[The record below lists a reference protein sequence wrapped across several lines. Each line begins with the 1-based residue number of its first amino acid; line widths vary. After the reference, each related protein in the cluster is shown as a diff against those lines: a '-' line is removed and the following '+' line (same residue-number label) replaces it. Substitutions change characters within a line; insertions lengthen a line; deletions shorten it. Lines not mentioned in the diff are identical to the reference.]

1 MSISAISGSSYNNI
15 YAPLAGGRRINSAA
29 DDAAGLA
36 IAKKLESQAGGL
48 NTGARNAM
56 TGSDMLNVADG
67 ALSSITD
74 SLQRI
79 RELGVQ
85 ASNATYSNS
94 DRTAMQKEVDQLK
107 QMISDTAS
115 QTRFNTMNLL
125 DGSRKSWNI
134 AVNPNGDGTQ
144 INTLDSTLKALGIA
158 DFDLTKDFDLR
169 KIDDA
174 IGKVSSMRGNMGA
187 KSNALSSVV
196 SYNQYAS
203 LNTTSARSRIEDLD
217 YPQAVS
223 EKKKQEALM
232 KYSFIMQKK
241 MIENEDG
248 RVRRLFGRL

>member
-15 YAPLAGGRRINSAA
+15 YTSLSSGRRINSAA

-48 NTGARNAM
+48 NVGANNAKTGN
-56 TGSDMLNVADG
+56 DMLNVADG

-94 DRTAMQKEVDQLK
+94 DRAAIQKEVDQLK
-107 QMISDTAS
+107 KMISDTAD
-115 QTRFNTMNLL
+115 QTHFNTMNLL
-125 DGSRKSWNI
+125 DGSRNSWNI
-134 AVNPNGDGTQ
+134 ATNANGDGTE
-144 INTLDSTLKALGIA
+144 INTPNSTLKALGIA
-158 DFDLTKDFDLR
+158 DFDVTKNFDLQ

-174 IGKVSSMRGNMGA
+174 IGKVSSMRSNMGA

-223 EKKKQEALM
+223 EKKKQDMLM
-232 KYSFIMQKK
+232 QYRLVMQRK

-248 RVRRLFGRL
+248 RVTRLFGKL